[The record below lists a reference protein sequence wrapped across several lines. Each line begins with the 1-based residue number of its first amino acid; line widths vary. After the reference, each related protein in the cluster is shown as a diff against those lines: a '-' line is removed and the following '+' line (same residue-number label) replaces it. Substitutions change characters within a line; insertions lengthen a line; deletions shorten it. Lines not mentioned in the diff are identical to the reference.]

1 MLLVLAVSI
10 VTFVACWCWRKRR
23 KDGSA
28 GLTPGLPRGFGSAA
42 SALLLTIS
50 VLALGHLSLTWD
62 RPPSPWL
69 CREVPGD
76 GLSPVPALCPKPV
89 AAPEA
94 SPHGVSGT
102 IWVVV
107 NVSSI
112 QRRIKTQKLQ
122 TAKGCL
128 SPSALLA
135 LSASQGLNP
144 PSMGAAN
151 AHPLL

>member
-1 MLLVLAVSI
+1 MLLVLAVSL

-76 GLSPVPALCPKPV
+76 RLSPVPAPCPNPV

-102 IWVVV
+102 IWVVI

-144 PSMGAAN
+144 PSMGAAT
-151 AHPLL
+151 AHLLL

>member
-1 MLLVLAVSI
+1 MLLVLAVSLI
-10 VTFVACWCWRKRR
+10 AFVACWCWRKRR

-28 GLTPGLPRGFGSAA
+28 GLIPGLVRGFGSAA
-42 SALLLTIS
+42 SALLLTLS
-50 VLALGHLSLTWD
+50 VLALSHLSPMWD
-62 RPPSPWL
+62 WPRSPWL

-76 GLSPVPALCPKPV
+76 ELSLVPAPCPNPV

-112 QRRIKTQKLQ
+112 QRRKKTSRLPRD
-122 TAKGCL
+122 AFL
-128 SPSALLA
+128 
-135 LSASQGLNP
+135 
-144 PSMGAAN
+144 
-151 AHPLL
+151 PLLCLTRVLPKG